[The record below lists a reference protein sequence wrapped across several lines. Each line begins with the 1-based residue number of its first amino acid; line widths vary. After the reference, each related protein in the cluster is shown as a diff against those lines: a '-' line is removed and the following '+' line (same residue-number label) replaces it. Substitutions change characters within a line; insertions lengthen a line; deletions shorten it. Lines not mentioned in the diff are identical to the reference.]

1 MIGTA
6 RLTPVNAST
15 TFRTMVPIA
24 LVRTLNLKEGLVL
37 EWNVEIR
44 DDRMVVLVRPAEAS
58 SK

>member
-1 MIGTA
+1 MIGIA
-6 RLTPVNAST
+6 RLTPANAST
-15 TFRTMVPIA
+15 TLRTMVPIA